1 MFLLSGGF
9 RTRMEGIFFM
19 ERYSVICEKNKREIV
34 LLRGSGCRWR
44 RCRFCDYHLDSSTC
58 EEENARIN
66 SDALAQ
72 VTGCF
77 RRLEVINSG
86 SFPELPVQTVEEI
99 ERVCAEKGIYDL
111 HTEFHYLWR
120 EEIAPLKE
128 RMGKRGIRVT
138 VKTGIETFDYL
149 FRESYLD
156 KGIPNVPPEEL
167 ARDFDEVCL
176 LFGLPGQT
184 AESMRRDVETGLR
197 YFQRVCVNIMQRNS
211 AKIYPDASVIET
223 FMKELYPVW
232 REDGRVDIL
241 LENTD
246 FGVGEMKG
254 DEQNVK

>member
-1 MFLLSGGF
+1 
-9 RTRMEGIFFM
+9 M
-19 ERYSVICEKNKREIV
+19 ERYSVIREKNKREIV

-58 EEENARIN
+58 EEENVRIN
-66 SDALAQ
+66 SAALAQ

-86 SFPELPVQTVEEI
+86 SFPELPAQTVEEI
-99 ERVCAEKGIYDL
+99 ERVCADKGICDL

-120 EEIAPLKE
+120 EKIALFKE
-128 RMGKRGIRVT
+128 RMGKKGIHVT

-184 AESMRRDVETGLR
+184 AESMRRDVEIGLR
-197 YFQRVCVNIMQRNS
+197 YFQRVCVNIMQKNS
-211 AKIYPDASVIET
+211 ARILPDARVTEV
-223 FMKELYPVW
+223 FMREVYPVW
-232 REDGRVDIL
+232 QKDDRVDIL
-241 LENTD
+241 LDNTD

-254 DEQNVK
+254 DEQNAK